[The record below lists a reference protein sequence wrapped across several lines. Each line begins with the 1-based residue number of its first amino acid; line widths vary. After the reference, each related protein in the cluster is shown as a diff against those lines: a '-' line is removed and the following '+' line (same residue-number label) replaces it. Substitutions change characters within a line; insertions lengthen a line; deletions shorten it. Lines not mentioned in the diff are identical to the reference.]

1 MSHTGTINGP
11 IRPNWKAQRTCMHVM
26 DDISRGFEWVGVAV
40 IVAAFVVSLVSA
52 ARHHLDGAAGT
63 AVYEVGRGYF
73 GRGILLGLEVLV
85 AADLIRTVAVQPTL
99 ENVEVLALIV
109 AVRTFLSFSID
120 VEIAGV
126 LPWRKRAE
134 LPNRGHAA
142 SD

>member
-26 DDISRGFEWVGVAV
+26 DDISRGLEWVGVAV
-40 IVAAFVVSLVSA
+40 IVAAFAVSLVSA
-52 ARHHLDGAAGT
+52 ARHLVDGAAGT
-63 AVYEVGRGYF
+63 TVYEVGRGYF

-134 LPNRGHAA
+134 LPNRGGPEV
-142 SD
+142 

>member
-1 MSHTGTINGP
+1 M
-11 IRPNWKAQRTCMHVM
+11 QLM
-26 DDISRGFEWVGVAV
+26 DDIARGFEWVGVTV

-52 ARHHLDGAAGT
+52 ARHLVDGAAGT
-63 AVYEVGRGYF
+63 AVYEVGRNYF
-73 GRGILLGLEVLV
+73 GRGILLGLEVLI

-99 ENVEVLALIV
+99 DNVEVLALIV
-109 AVRTFLSFSID
+109 VVRTFLSFSID

-134 LPNRGHAA
+134 LPDRA

>member
-1 MSHTGTINGP
+1 MHT
-11 IRPNWKAQRTCMHVM
+11 M
-26 DDISRGFEWVGVAV
+26 DDISRGFEWVGVAI
-40 IVAAFVVSLVSA
+40 IVAAFVIALIGA
-52 ARHHLDGAAGT
+52 ARQLFDGAAGS
-63 AVYEVGRGYF
+63 AYQVGRAYF

-134 LPNRGHAA
+134 LPTHGTAT